1 MVLTP
6 RSLFTPRGLFA
17 PWALV
22 CIHALFALG
31 IGWMDVLL
39 HWVRTG
45 QAVGEDRLF
54 YGLLFGAYA
63 AISAAFFQVV
73 FLRRTHAAGPVLLG
87 LVATFLVFIAAR
99 WAGDQWLLPLLGD
112 EPNYPDHTGLWSF
125 ALDNVSY
132 ALVPMGV
139 GALVHLFEV
148 QVMAFRERA
157 ELAFRQRASEL
168 EVLRA
173 RMAPHFLFNTLNNL
187 YALAQRPGA
196 DLSAPVHDLAQ
207 LMRYVAKH
215 PGDVVAL
222 GVELEQVRRLVDL
235 QRLRYL
241 RPVRF
246 EVNVG
251 PQDERLMIPTM
262 LLLTLVENA
271 FKHGDPC
278 SEQVP
283 LTLSV
288 RRDGT
293 QLSVA
298 CTNALGKGTTSD
310 GVPTGQCD
318 LVRRLQLMHGA
329 SARAR
334 FHRSTDRYLAEVH
347 IPIFEAHE
355 AAELSGDRR

>member
-1 MVLTP
+1 
-6 RSLFTPRGLFA
+6 
-17 PWALV
+17 
-22 CIHALFALG
+22 
-31 IGWMDVLL
+31 WMDVLL

-73 FLRRTHAAGPVLLG
+73 VLRRTHAAGQVLLG

-222 GVELEQVRRLVDL
+222 G
-235 QRLRYL
+235 
-241 RPVRF
+241 
-246 EVNVG
+246 
-251 PQDERLMIPTM
+251 
-262 LLLTLVENA
+262 
-271 FKHGDPC
+271 
-278 SEQVP
+278 
-283 LTLSV
+283 
-288 RRDGT
+288 
-293 QLSVA
+293 
-298 CTNALGKGTTSD
+298 
-310 GVPTGQCD
+310 
-318 LVRRLQLMHGA
+318 
-329 SARAR
+329 
-334 FHRSTDRYLAEVH
+334 
-347 IPIFEAHE
+347 
-355 AAELSGDRR
+355 